1 MPPARYRGALLLPRA
16 LTPLLFA
23 QAPSHATISS
33 RRLLANSGDPTRPE
47 LSAVR
52 QPPAR
57 QAGATGPRGSTLR
70 SSPPRSPPVR
80 SGSSSPF
87 DLSWSSSSSSSTMAS
102 ASGSW
107 RGSYMHD
114 DDIERLVRLRRIP
127 REVITRTPGEEVEP
141 KPEPG
146 ERVVFGA
153 HLDRGLGLPALAFF
167 RRFLDF
173 FGLQPHHLP
182 ANACVLLSC
191 YVAFMEGYAGLWPDV
206 DFWSRLFY
214 LKSQMTE
221 GRLRTCGAASIYP
234 RAGSLFPKIPT
245 VDSVKNWQMSFFYVK
260 NANPA
265 FDRINLPEYNPAPPT
280 TRLNWGHNAKSADP
294 DAEVNLLA
302 GATTPG
308 PRPQDRAYVRPAGS
322 DPDVEALTK
331 AQVAHRVNN
340 VTKANMPEAW
350 EWGLPPY
357 DRTTPPER
365 IFPRQEIEDGDLA
378 HKIWTPDHVD
388 PADQA
393 GDQAGDDDLPVVPDQ
408 GGQGEHNPP
417 PSPEQREE
425 EEVEPATSTTG
436 PGPIRAVPLRTRPP
450 AASATSAPQKKK
462 RAAGGST
469 ARLEGRAKRQRQQGP
484 KKGRHKIHPGRRL
497 WAGCSCCAAVPS
509 AEGANAAAFDTCARA
524 ARRCCAACG
533 YAAFS
538 GASSSAAP
546 PSAPGR
552 GAQGE
557 SAQGPTLGD
566 MFPHRAPPLGPTAG
580 AGRGV
585 PPAAGAG
592 AGGAAP
598 PERPEVVPTGPTA
611 PPPASEPPRGEPVG
625 TEPQRE
631 EPARAKDA
639 DSQALVRAKGPA
651 VSPTSLHVAKGAR
664 LVSVPSASDSS
675 FGSAGTMEKAW
686 HQADSCEII
695 SREPWHGTFEDAFL
709 WLPGQLEEQSRRGYG
724 PAAVDERRTVL
735 YNKVVTSYHKA
746 KLERAT
752 LARELETVK
761 VEAAKVPQLEADLRA
776 ARVCAESEEAG
787 RSAAAKLKVA
797 DRELTRLRQLEK
809 NHLAELASLRTA
821 EKEKVDDLSRRL
833 DEVERQRLA
842 LQEEVTTK
850 STELTA
856 TAKHWTDLLGAIDRG
871 FSAAFPETQDAAL
884 AAVDVARESRNRATG
899 EGSSECFTMED
910 YMSSL
915 AARVEPVTKFGWELR
930 KAAEEL
936 VPMLWPG
943 EAAPQDI
950 SSLTSLIEQAP
961 DRFIDWKGSAT
972 RAGADMALSFVLS
985 WYNEVDLG
993 QLEYRR
999 AGVEEELS
1007 AEQKAARL
1015 ARASAIADFVDKRLF
1030 VADPNPHSDE
1040 EEELEDE
1047 GVEMDSPPPAVDPA
1061 GPPPAGA

>member
-1 MPPARYRGALLLPRA
+1 MVTSLSPPDPVRLWGSGATVSGNRSGRGGSYGRSKSRRGPRSPRGHATGAPGGYKCPRCGTRQASSSSLSPALLSYSA
-16 LTPLLFA
+16 LA
-23 QAPSHATISS
+23 
-33 RRLLANSGDPTRPE
+33 RRRFFPGDLLANSGDPTRPE

-52 QPPAR
+52 QPLAR

-153 HLDRGLGLPALAFF
+153 HLDRGLGL
-167 RRFLDF
+167 RRL
-173 FGLQPHHLP
+173 
-182 ANACVLLSC
+182 
-191 YVAFMEGYAGLWPDV
+191 VADV
-206 DFWSRLFY
+206 EFWSRLFY

-260 NANPA
+260 NANW
-265 FDRINLPEYNPAPPT
+265 INLPEYNPAPPT

-294 DAEVNLLA
+294 DAEVNLLWDFLGECVTGGRLSA
-302 GATTPG
+302 EDLLCTYMERRVLPLQGRVHKIG
-308 PRPQDRAYVRPAGS
+308 LMSGRL
-322 DPDVEALTK
+322 DPTRTSKVALTK

-340 VTKANMPEAW
+340 ITKANMPEAW

-378 HKIWTPDHVD
+378 HKIWTPDLVD

-425 EEVEPATSTTG
+425 EEVEPAASTT
-436 PGPIRAVPLRTRPP
+436 GPIRAVPLRTRPP
-450 AASATSAPQKKK
+450 AASATSAPKKKK

-469 ARLEGRAKRQRQQGP
+469 ARLEGQAKRQRQQGP
-484 KKGRHKIHPGRRL
+484 KKVPEMAGAAIKFTQGGASGPAARVAPPPRRQREPTPPPSTL
-497 WAGCSCCAAVPS
+497 ARAPPVVVVPPVVTPPS
-509 AEGANAAAFDTCARA
+509 A
-524 ARRCCAACG
+524 
-533 YAAFS
+533 

-566 MFPHRAPPLGPTAG
+566 LFPHRAPLLGPTAG

-639 DSQALVRAKGPA
+639 DSRALVRTKAAA

-675 FGSAGTMEKAW
+675 FGSAGTMEQAW
-686 HQADSCEII
+686 NQADSCEII
-695 SREPWHGTFEDAFL
+695 SG
-709 WLPGQLEEQSRRGYG
+709 RG
-724 PAAVDERRTVL
+724 
-735 YNKVVTSYHKA
+735 S
-746 KLERAT
+746 
-752 LARELETVK
+752 LARR
-761 VEAAKVPQLEADLRA
+761 P
-776 ARVCAESEEAG
+776 
-787 RSAAAKLKVA
+787 
-797 DRELTRLRQLEK
+797 
-809 NHLAELASLRTA
+809 
-821 EKEKVDDLSRRL
+821 
-833 DEVERQRLA
+833 
-842 LQEEVTTK
+842 
-850 STELTA
+850 
-856 TAKHWTDLLGAIDRG
+856 
-871 FSAAFPETQDAAL
+871 
-884 AAVDVARESRNRATG
+884 
-899 EGSSECFTMED
+899 
-910 YMSSL
+910 
-915 AARVEPVTKFGWELR
+915 
-930 KAAEEL
+930 
-936 VPMLWPG
+936 
-943 EAAPQDI
+943 
-950 SSLTSLIEQAP
+950 
-961 DRFIDWKGSAT
+961 
-972 RAGADMALSFVLS
+972 
-985 WYNEVDLG
+985 
-993 QLEYRR
+993 
-999 AGVEEELS
+999 
-1007 AEQKAARL
+1007 
-1015 ARASAIADFVDKRLF
+1015 
-1030 VADPNPHSDE
+1030 
-1040 EEELEDE
+1040 
-1047 GVEMDSPPPAVDPA
+1047 
-1061 GPPPAGA
+1061 

>member
-1 MPPARYRGALLLPRA
+1 
-16 LTPLLFA
+16 
-23 QAPSHATISS
+23 
-33 RRLLANSGDPTRPE
+33 
-47 LSAVR
+47 
-52 QPPAR
+52 
-57 QAGATGPRGSTLR
+57 
-70 SSPPRSPPVR
+70 
-80 SGSSSPF
+80 
-87 DLSWSSSSSSSTMAS
+87 MAS

-107 RGSYMHD
+107 RGSYMND

-127 REVITRTPGEEVEP
+127 REVVTRAPGAEVEP

-153 HLDRGLGLPALAFF
+153 HLDRGLGLPASAFF

-221 GRLRTCGAASIYP
+221 GRLRTCGCASIYP

-294 DAEVNLLA
+294 DAEVNLLWDFLGECVTGGRLSA
-302 GATTPG
+302 EDLLCT
-308 PRPQDRAYVRPAGS
+308 YVERRVIPLQGRVHKIGLMS
-322 DPDVEALTK
+322 GRLDPTRTSRIALTK

-340 VTKANMPEAW
+340 ITKANLPEDWA
-350 EWGLPPY
+350 WGLPPY
-357 DRTTPPER
+357 DRAAPPER

-378 HKIWTPDHVD
+378 HKIWTADLVD

-393 GDQAGDDDLPVVPDQ
+393 GDQAGDDDLPAVPDQ

-425 EEVEPATSTTG
+425 EEAEPATSTTG
-436 PGPIRAVPLRTRPP
+436 PDRSGRCLCARGRLPPRRLPRRRRSGPPAGARPGWRARPRDSASKGPRRAAIKFTQGGASGPAARVAPPFRRQREPTPPPSTRARTPPVVVVPPVVTPP
-450 AASATSAPQKKK
+450 AA
-462 RAAGGST
+462 
-469 ARLEGRAKRQRQQGP
+469 
-484 KKGRHKIHPGRRL
+484 
-497 WAGCSCCAAVPS
+497 
-509 AEGANAAAFDTCARA
+509 
-524 ARRCCAACG
+524 
-533 YAAFS
+533 
-538 GASSSAAP
+538 ASSSAAP
-546 PSAPGR
+546 PSAPGQ

-557 SAQGPTLGD
+557 SAQRPTLGD
-566 MFPHRAPPLGPTAG
+566 LFPHRAPLLGPAAG

-598 PERPEVVPTGPTA
+598 PEEPEVVPTGPAA
-611 PPPASEPPRGEPVG
+611 PPPASEPPRTEPTG
-625 TEPQRE
+625 KEPQRE
-631 EPARAKDA
+631 EPARARDA
-639 DSQALVRAKGPA
+639 DSQALVRTKGPA

-686 HQADSCEII
+686 NQADSCEII
-695 SREPWHGTFEDAFL
+695 SREGQPGTAPLKMLYSGYRASLKNKAAEAMAQL
-709 WLPGQLEEQSRRGYG
+709 ATLEE
-724 PAAVDERRTVL
+724 ADKMVDERRTVL

-746 KLERAT
+746 KIERGT
-752 LARELETVK
+752 LARELEAVK
-761 VEAAKVPQLEADLRA
+761 VEAAKVPQLERDLRV
-776 ARVCAESEEAG
+776 ARAQCAESEEAG
-787 RSAAAKLKVA
+787 RAAAAKLKVA
-797 DRELTRLRQLEK
+797 DGELTRLRQLEK

-842 LQEEVTTK
+842 LQKEVTAK

-856 TAKHWTDLLGAIDRG
+856 TAKHWTDLIGAIDRG
-871 FSAAFPETQDAAL
+871 FSAAFPETQDAA
-884 AAVDVARESRNRATG
+884 VGDAREARGRATG
-899 EGSSECFTMED
+899 EGSSESFTMED
-910 YMSSL
+910 HMSSL
-915 AARVEPVTKFGWELR
+915 AARVEPITKFGWELR

-936 VPMLWPG
+936 VPMLWPDK
-943 EAAPQDI
+943 EAPQDI

-999 AGVEEELS
+999 AGVEEGLS

-1015 ARASAIADFVDKRLF
+1015 ARASAIADFVDKRVF
-1030 VADPNPHSDE
+1030 IADPNPHSDE

-1061 GPPPAGA
+1061 VPPPAGA